1 MEWHHNFNLQPYN
14 TFGLS
19 ALANRFVRFTST
31 DELIEALK
39 EVQENSDPLLVL
51 GGGSNLLLVDDFQ
64 GTVLR
69 NEIKKKELVHEDE
82 NFVEVVVGAGENWHE
97 FVLWTIENGWGGL
110 ENLSLIP
117 GSVGAAPIQNI
128 GAYGVEQKSAFRSCT
143 AIEIATHQER
153 SFQNNDCDFGYRW
166 SVFKGSLKGKYIITE
181 VRFRLSRNPEIH
193 TQYGAIQ
200 DQLKENG
207 IQGSPTIKQVSDAV
221 IAIRKSKLPDPADIG
236 NSGSFFK
243 NPVVSNEQFE
253 KLKTLFPSVAA
264 YPNGPKHTKLAAGWL
279 IDQLGWKGYREGDF
293 GVHAKQALVLVNY
306 GNAKGVEIAKLAKRI
321 QHDVFAKFGVELEAE
336 VNFIGPIGPM

>member
-1 MEWHHNFNLQPYN
+1 MDWHHNFNLQPYN

-19 ALANRFVRFTST
+19 ASAKRFARFSSSS
-31 DELIEALK
+31 ELLDALD
-39 EVQENSDPLLVL
+39 EVQKIKDPLLVL
-51 GGGSNLLLVDDFQ
+51 GGGSNLLLVDNFD

-69 NEIKKKELVHEDE
+69 NEIRRKEITRDE
-82 NFVEVVVGAGENWHE
+82 KDYVEVAVGAGENWHE
-97 FVLWTIENGWGGL
+97 FVLWTIENGWGGV

-128 GAYGVEQKSAFRSCT
+128 GAYGVEQKSSFLSCS
-143 AIEIATHQER
+143 AIEIASLTER
-153 SFQNNDCDFGYRW
+153 TFYNDECEFGYRW
-166 SVFKGSLKGKYIITE
+166 SVFKGALKNKYIITE
-181 VRFRLSRNPEIH
+181 VRFRLSKNPETH

-207 IQGSPTIKQVSDAV
+207 VHDRPTIKQVSDAV

-243 NPVVSNEQFE
+243 NPIVPNEQFD
-253 KLKTLFPSVAA
+253 KLKELFPEIAA
-264 YPNGPKHTKLAAGWL
+264 YPNGSDHTKIAAGWL
-279 IDQLGWKGYREGDF
+279 IDQLGWKGFREGDF

-306 GNAKGVEIAKLAKRI
+306 GNAKGVDIAQLAKKI
-321 QHDVFAKFGVELEAE
+321 QQDVFTKFGVGLEAE
-336 VNFIGPIGPM
+336 VNFIGPNGPM